1 MSRVYVWGVWAL
13 ERPQGANGRPGEISM
28 CTCTGTCTD
37 ISPLACTAK
46 NAARIS
52 AGWKSGSSCGNL
64 VGGWWYRW
72 ARGLEACRAKRCS
85 ERRFCN
91 SVPDEQPGIV
101 RTAQQ
106 NHNARPPE
114 LAQGVVASDPLRL
127 QEAPYG
133 SRWVKAWRSVGEKL
147 IIRLSKPEL
156 PLEMGGRLPKR
167 RSRRPAGRRTPEGTG
182 IAEVTR
188 VRERFERL
196 LTAGVEIFSEH
207 SLERVLQ
214 RVVDAAREVVGARY
228 AALGVLSPD
237 GTSLVQFVTSG
248 ITQAERDR
256 IGDLP
261 RGRGLL
267 GLVIREPAPIR
278 TADINRHAQR
288 YGFPPHHPPMRSFLG
303 VPVVAR
309 GKVFGNLYL
318 TEKVGVDEFSVEDE
332 AIAVLLAA
340 STAVAV
346 ENARLHEA
354 SQDLLGQVR
363 IMQRQRD
370 LFFAMMNHELR
381 NALTGVYGWAER
393 LVKGKSAEAIAQAGR
408 EVYEGADRTIT
419 LLNNFLDLTRLDA
432 GKVRPVWREVDVPN
446 SVHRAL
452 TGVRPAAEA
461 KGIALG
467 ERSPDAPPTLRTDPV
482 RLEQILVNL
491 LSNAVRHSPEGG
503 IVTVQVEP
511 QPAAVAFRV
520 SDHGPGIPTELQ
532 ERIFE
537 PFERFD
543 PHSGVGTGLGLPVS
557 RRLAEVLGG
566 RLTVESVVGR
576 GATFSLSLPLAP
588 PST

>member
-1 MSRVYVWGVWAL
+1 VRRRFETL
-13 ERPQGANGRPGEISM
+13 
-28 CTCTGTCTD
+28 
-37 ISPLACTAK
+37 L
-46 NAARIS
+46 S
-52 AGWKSGSSCGNL
+52 AG
-64 VGGWWYRW
+64 
-72 ARGLEACRAKRCS
+72 
-85 ERRFCN
+85 
-91 SVPDEQPGIV
+91 
-101 RTAQQ
+101 
-106 NHNARPPE
+106 
-114 LAQGVVASDPLRL
+114 VA
-127 QEAPYG
+127 
-133 SRWVKAWRSVGEKL
+133 
-147 IIRLSKPEL
+147 
-156 PLEMGGRLPKR
+156 
-167 RSRRPAGRRTPEGTG
+167 
-182 IAEVTR
+182 
-188 VRERFERL
+188 
-196 LTAGVEIFSEH
+196 IFSEH

-214 RVVDAAREVVGARY
+214 QIVDSAREVVGARY
-228 AALGVLSPD
+228 AALGVLGPD
-237 GTSLVQFVTSG
+237 RQSLSQFVTSG
-248 ITQAERDR
+248 LSEVERER
-256 IGDLP
+256 IGELP

-267 GLVIREPAPIR
+267 GLVIREPKPIR
-278 TADINRHAQR
+278 SADINRHPKR
-288 YGFPPHHPPMRSFLG
+288 YGFPPNHPPMKSFLG
-303 VPVVAR
+303 VPIRSR
-309 GKVFGNLYL
+309 GEVFGNLYL
-318 TEKVGVDEFSVEDE
+318 TEKIGAKEFDVEDE

-340 STAVAV
+340 STAVAI

>member
-1 MSRVYVWGVWAL
+1 MRRRFETL
-13 ERPQGANGRPGEISM
+13 
-28 CTCTGTCTD
+28 
-37 ISPLACTAK
+37 L
-46 NAARIS
+46 S
-52 AGWKSGSSCGNL
+52 AG
-64 VGGWWYRW
+64 
-72 ARGLEACRAKRCS
+72 
-85 ERRFCN
+85 
-91 SVPDEQPGIV
+91 
-101 RTAQQ
+101 
-106 NHNARPPE
+106 
-114 LAQGVVASDPLRL
+114 VA
-127 QEAPYG
+127 
-133 SRWVKAWRSVGEKL
+133 
-147 IIRLSKPEL
+147 
-156 PLEMGGRLPKR
+156 
-167 RSRRPAGRRTPEGTG
+167 
-182 IAEVTR
+182 
-188 VRERFERL
+188 
-196 LTAGVEIFSEH
+196 IFSEH

-214 RVVDAAREVVGARY
+214 QIVDSAREVVGARY
-228 AALGVLSPD
+228 AALGVLGPD
-237 GTSLVQFVTSG
+237 RQSLTQFVTSG
-248 ITQAERDR
+248 LSEVERER

-267 GLVIREPAPIR
+267 GLVIREPKPIR
-278 TADINRHAQR
+278 SADINRHPKR
-288 YGFPPHHPPMRSFLG
+288 YGFPPNHPPMKSFLG
-303 VPVVAR
+303 VPIRSR
-309 GKVFGNLYL
+309 GEVFGNLYL
-318 TEKVGVDEFSVEDE
+318 TEKIGAKEFDVEDE

-537 PFERFD
+537 QFERFD

>member
-1 MSRVYVWGVWAL
+1 MRHRFETL
-13 ERPQGANGRPGEISM
+13 
-28 CTCTGTCTD
+28 
-37 ISPLACTAK
+37 L
-46 NAARIS
+46 S
-52 AGWKSGSSCGNL
+52 AG
-64 VGGWWYRW
+64 
-72 ARGLEACRAKRCS
+72 
-85 ERRFCN
+85 
-91 SVPDEQPGIV
+91 
-101 RTAQQ
+101 
-106 NHNARPPE
+106 
-114 LAQGVVASDPLRL
+114 VA
-127 QEAPYG
+127 
-133 SRWVKAWRSVGEKL
+133 
-147 IIRLSKPEL
+147 
-156 PLEMGGRLPKR
+156 
-167 RSRRPAGRRTPEGTG
+167 
-182 IAEVTR
+182 
-188 VRERFERL
+188 
-196 LTAGVEIFSEH
+196 IFSEH
-207 SLERVLQ
+207 SLKRVLQ
-214 RVVDAAREVVGARY
+214 QIVDSAREVVGARY
-228 AALGVLSPD
+228 AALGVLGPD
-237 GTSLVQFVTSG
+237 RQSLSQFVTSG
-248 ITQAERDR
+248 LSEVERER
-256 IGDLP
+256 IGELP

-267 GLVIREPAPIR
+267 GLVIREPKPIR
-278 TADINRHAQR
+278 SADINRHPKR
-288 YGFPPHHPPMRSFLG
+288 YGFPPNHPPMKSFLG
-303 VPVVAR
+303 VPIRSR
-309 GKVFGNLYL
+309 GEVFGNLYL
-318 TEKVGVDEFSVEDE
+318 TEKIGAKEFDVEDE

-340 STAVAV
+340 STAVAI

-446 SVHRAL
+446 SVQRAL

-566 RLTVESVVGR
+566 QLTVESVVGR

>member
-1 MSRVYVWGVWAL
+1 MRRRFETL
-13 ERPQGANGRPGEISM
+13 
-28 CTCTGTCTD
+28 
-37 ISPLACTAK
+37 L
-46 NAARIS
+46 S
-52 AGWKSGSSCGNL
+52 AG
-64 VGGWWYRW
+64 
-72 ARGLEACRAKRCS
+72 
-85 ERRFCN
+85 
-91 SVPDEQPGIV
+91 
-101 RTAQQ
+101 
-106 NHNARPPE
+106 
-114 LAQGVVASDPLRL
+114 VA
-127 QEAPYG
+127 
-133 SRWVKAWRSVGEKL
+133 
-147 IIRLSKPEL
+147 
-156 PLEMGGRLPKR
+156 
-167 RSRRPAGRRTPEGTG
+167 
-182 IAEVTR
+182 
-188 VRERFERL
+188 
-196 LTAGVEIFSEH
+196 IFTKH

-214 RVVDAAREVVGARY
+214 QIVDSAREVVGARY
-228 AALGVLSPD
+228 AALGVLGPD
-237 GTSLVQFVTSG
+237 RQSLTQFVTSG
-248 ITQAERDR
+248 LSEVERER
-256 IGDLP
+256 IGELP

-267 GLVIREPAPIR
+267 GLVIREPKPIR
-278 TADINRHAQR
+278 SADINRHPKR
-288 YGFPPHHPPMRSFLG
+288 YGFPPNHPPMKSFLG
-303 VPVVAR
+303 VPIRSR
-309 GKVFGNLYL
+309 GEVFGNLYL
-318 TEKVGVDEFSVEDE
+318 TEKIGAKEFDVEDE

-340 STAVAV
+340 STAVAI

-557 RRLAEVLGG
+557 RRLAEVLG
-566 RLTVESVVGR
+566 
-576 GATFSLSLPLAP
+576 
-588 PST
+588 